1 MTTLKIK
8 GYTCSLNG
16 NHLSGKTYEVKNYIK
31 AYLDGKWDGENKEW
45 IVNVEKVNDLASRPG
60 SYIQIVDGETV
71 KIAETVKV
79 SNHDNGWCNKCHSW
93 CYGDCTA
100 N

>member
-8 GYTCSLNG
+8 GFTCTLNG
-16 NHLSGKTYEVKNYIK
+16 NRLSGKTFDVKNYIK
-31 AYLDGKWDGENKEW
+31 VYLEGKWDAENKEW
-45 IVNVEKVNDLASRPG
+45 IVNVEKVNDIASREG
-60 SYIQIVDGETV
+60 SYIKVVTGEVANTE
-71 KIAETVKV
+71 IKV
-79 SNHDNGWCNKCHSW
+79 TRVDNGWCSKCHSW

>member
-16 NHLSGKTYEVKNYIK
+16 NRLSGKTYEIPNYIK
-31 AYLDGKWDGENKEW
+31 VYLDGKFDGNKKEW
-45 IVNVEKVNDLASRPG
+45 IVNVEKVMDIASRPG
-60 SYIQIVDGETV
+60 SYIQIVESAPVIETN
-71 KIAETVKV
+71 ASTFR
-79 SNHDNGWCNKCHSW
+79 SGWCNKCHSY
-93 CYGDCTA
+93 CYGDCEA

>member
-8 GYTCSLNG
+8 GYTCTLNG
-16 NHLSGKTYEVKNYIK
+16 NKLSGKTFEVKNYIK
-31 AYLDGKWDGENKEW
+31 AYLDGKWDSNGKEW
-45 IVNVEKVNDLASRPG
+45 IVNVEKVTDLAAKPG
-60 SYIQIVDGETV
+60 SYIQIVDDVAPVAEV
-71 KIAETVKV
+71 KNTFH
-79 SNHDNGWCNKCHSW
+79 SGWCNRCHSY